1 MADHRVPNVMAARC
15 PLARRGAVPD
25 VRLEAPAVA
34 ALRSLGALVVGKA
47 QMQEFGLLPTGRG
60 ALGAR
65 SGRGCGW
72 PSLGTAV
79 HMNAWR
85 GQ

>member
-47 QMQEFGLLPTGRG
+47 QMQEFGLLPTGRARWGRAVG
-60 ALGAR
+60 AAAAGPR
-65 SGRGCGW
+65 
-72 PSLGTAV
+72 LGTAV
-79 HMNAWR
+79 HMYAWR
-85 GQ
+85 KQ